1 MNEAVKSALDA
12 WGLLLSAESLA
23 RLELFASGLSEKNS
37 LLNLVSAPDL
47 PRLWE
52 RHILDALAAAPLL
65 RRLLTPGARIAD
77 AGSGAGFPGLVLSA
91 ALPEYSFSLL
101 DSNGKRCAFLNWS
114 AARMKSANVSV
125 LHRRLGEGGRAAQE
139 RYDAVLER
147 AMGQLENILPQ
158 CLNILAEGG
167 RFLAWQSGAQLAAAR
182 PEADAALRAAGSGL
196 LEVHSYR
203 LPGSAEDRHIAVFGK
218 KN

>member
-1 MNEAVKSALDA
+1 MNEAVSSALHA
-12 WGLLLSAESLA
+12 WGLSLSDESLA
-23 RLELFASGLSEKNS
+23 RLQLFASGLADKNS

-65 RRLLTPGARIAD
+65 RRLLPPGSRIAD

-91 ALPEYSFSLL
+91 ALPEYSFTLL

-114 AARMKSANVSV
+114 AARMRSVNVSV
-125 LHRRLGEGGRAAQE
+125 LQRRLGQGGRAAGG

-158 CLNILAEGG
+158 CLNILADGG
-167 RFLAWQSGAQLAAAR
+167 RFLAWQSSAQLSASR
-182 PEADAALRAAGSGL
+182 PAADAALAAGGSGL

-203 LPGSAEDRHIAVFGK
+203 LPGDAENRHIAVFGRK
-218 KN
+218 H